1 MSSNMTA
8 VSSDAERPAAQQGG
22 VPINWLS
29 ARWRWRKA
37 IFSDDASPRLKLSV
51 FAGIALLGVF
61 WGVVVALAELNALLL
76 AASLFGCVFILRD
89 FRIGVL
95 LLILLLPISYSY
107 LFPHAMLGITGLNPI
122 NLLLLGTLGSYLLQ
136 GLFDGSLR
144 RFMPR
149 PLFWLYIVPIIVAG
163 ALGSGHVDD
172 IAPGL
177 VRYVIMEFD
186 SAPGY
191 IRDMVV
197 KPLFTVISALL
208 VGAAVSR
215 SEKPEK
221 FLVPMLISMWMMG
234 AMVVVYVYH
243 SGVALRE
250 LASSSSREFLSP
262 LGLHANELGRLY
274 EVAYA
279 LLLFT
284 WAESKRPG

>member
-29 ARWRWRKA
+29 GHWRSRTA
-37 IFSDDASPRLKLSV
+37 IFSDGPSPRLKL
-51 FAGIALLGVF
+51 L
-61 WGVVVALAELNALLL
+61 
-76 AASLFGCVFILRD
+76 
-89 FRIGVL
+89 VL
-95 LLILLLPISYSY
+95 E
-107 LFPHAMLGITGLNPI
+107 GG
-122 NLLLLGTLGSYLLQ
+122 
-136 GLFDGSLR
+136 LR

-234 AMVVVYVYH
+234 AMVVVYVYQ

-284 WAESKRPG
+284 WAESKRPGLRLVLLASMGWMIVAMVLTFS